1 MVFLQFPSK
10 LTDEEIMLQAK
21 YAKLRKKKKQL
32 AEAKNNANKLGT
44 GASGPL
50 SEGGS
55 EKPLDRVGKRER
67 NSSTGHS
74 APLTP
79 SATGNAKDAKEA
91 AKKLIRSGSIAAI
104 QKSAERVRTEQ
115 SAGFKRSQG
124 LERKLTTVGGSVGSM
139 IGSSASGPD
148 NAKAGY
154 QPFSATHGPGGGFDT
169 GGEDMNPEPPPEA
182 PPAKKTKNL
191 YESFV
196 HARDREERGLAPKGE
211 KPGSSGLLG
220 NTMKK
225 GDDQLKGSLK
235 DGPGHRQG
243 NTIYVHGYNITED
256 LLKAT
261 FGSCG
266 KIVNISM
273 EVEKNCGFVT
283 FDKAGAT
290 EKAIAEYN
298 GNVVEDI
305 QLKVSLAR
313 RQPVIAPINDASSSA
328 TWSTIAASHSQK
340 GSHKDKRDLV
350 AYDEELF

>member
-1 MVFLQFPSK
+1 M
-10 LTDEEIMLQAK
+10 
-21 YAKLRKKKKQL
+21 
-32 AEAKNNANKLGT
+32 
-44 GASGPL
+44 
-50 SEGGS
+50 GG
-55 EKPLDRVGKRER
+55 RER
-67 NSSTGHS
+67 NNSTGLN
-74 APLTP
+74 APLAP
-79 SATGNAKDAKEA
+79 NISATPKDAKEA
-91 AKKLIRSGSIAAI
+91 AKKLIRSGAIAAI
-104 QKSAERVRTEQ
+104 QKSAERERTEKA
-115 SAGFKRSQG
+115 AGFKRSQG
-124 LERKLTTVGGSVGSM
+124 LERKLTTVGGSVSSM

-225 GDDQLKGSLK
+225 GDDMLKGGSN
-235 DGPGHRQG
+235 DGPGQRQG

-256 LLKAT
+256 LLRVT

-273 EVEKNCGFVT
+273 EVEKNCGFIT
-283 FDKAGAT
+283 FDKVSVSTIEFVSLENNSSQGTLPLTIRYDFLLIQAGAT
-290 EKAIAEYN
+290 EQAIAEFHN
-298 GNVVEDI
+298 NVVEGI
-305 QLKVSLAR
+305 SLKVSLAR
-313 RQPVIAPINDASSSA
+313 RQPVIDPINDASSSA

-350 AYDEELF
+350 AYDEEMF

>member
-1 MVFLQFPSK
+1 
-10 LTDEEIMLQAK
+10 MLQ
-21 YAKLRKKKKQL
+21 
-32 AEAKNNANKLGT
+32 
-44 GASGPL
+44 
-50 SEGGS
+50 
-55 EKPLDRVGKRER
+55 PLDRVGKRER

-91 AKKLIRSGSIAAI
+91 AKKLIRSGAIAAI

-283 FDKAGAT
+283 FDKV
-290 EKAIAEYN
+290 KNSIRKY
-298 GNVVEDI
+298 I
-305 QLKVSLAR
+305 IKLYCSIIPLL
-313 RQPVIAPINDASSSA
+313 
-328 TWSTIAASHSQK
+328 HS
-340 GSHKDKRDLV
+340 
-350 AYDEELF
+350 

>member
-1 MVFLQFPSK
+1 MVLLQFPSK
-10 LTDEEIMLQAK
+10 LTDEETMLQAK

-44 GASGPL
+44 GVTGSI
-50 SEGGS
+50 SEAIN
-55 EKPLDRVGKRER
+55 EKPLDRVGGRER
-67 NSSTGHS
+67 HGSTGLS

-79 SATGNAKDAKEA
+79 NNSGTAKDAKEA
-91 AKKLIRSGSIAAI
+91 ARKLIRSGAIAAI
-104 QKSAERVRTEQ
+104 QKSSDRERT
-115 SAGFKRSQG
+115 FKRSQG

-148 NAKAGY
+148 NVRAGY

-225 GDDQLKGSLK
+225 GDDQLKGGSK
-235 DGPGHRQG
+235 DSPGQRQG

-256 LLKAT
+256 LLRTT

-273 EVEKNCGFVT
+273 EVEKNCGFIT

-290 EKAIAEYN
+290 EQAIAEYN
-298 GNVVEDI
+298 NNVAEGI

-313 RQPVIAPINDASSSA
+313 RQPVIDPINDASSSA

>member
-1 MVFLQFPSK
+1 
-10 LTDEEIMLQAK
+10 MLQ
-21 YAKLRKKKKQL
+21 
-32 AEAKNNANKLGT
+32 
-44 GASGPL
+44 
-50 SEGGS
+50 
-55 EKPLDRVGKRER
+55 PLDRVGKRER

-91 AKKLIRSGSIAAI
+91 AKKLIRSGAIAAI

-283 FDKAGAT
+283 FDKVTNSIRNILSNFIVPLQYIALLIVTSFSFQAGAT